1 LENRFKTVCNF
12 FAEMSCDLTRRR
24 DSAKKHRFNAALPPM
39 RIIRGIFAMSSVDQ
53 VSLQSDGATER
64 KRWETPTVILGSAR
78 RRTQSNVNTAGVDGI
93 ATTGSSY
100 GS

>member
-1 LENRFKTVCNF
+1 
-12 FAEMSCDLTRRR
+12 MSCDLTRRR

-64 KRWETPTVILGSAR
+64 KRWETPVVILASAQHSTR
-78 RRTQSNVNTAGVDGI
+78 AYTTSGVDGI
-93 ATTGSSY
+93 ATTGSAY

>member
-1 LENRFKTVCNF
+1 
-12 FAEMSCDLTRRR
+12 
-24 DSAKKHRFNAALPPM
+24 
-39 RIIRGIFAMSSVDQ
+39 MSSVDQ

-78 RRTQSNVNTAGVDGI
+78 RRTQSNVNTAGVDGVSVG
-93 ATTGSSY
+93 GSSY

>member
-1 LENRFKTVCNF
+1 
-12 FAEMSCDLTRRR
+12 
-24 DSAKKHRFNAALPPM
+24 
-39 RIIRGIFAMSSVDQ
+39 MSSVDQ
-53 VSLQSDGATER
+53 VSLQSGGAVER

-78 RRTQSNVNTAGVDGI
+78 RHTQSNVNTAGVDGI